1 MDLIQMARDLGSAIQ
16 EDETYIALQMAKTA
30 NDNDKDLQD
39 AIGEFNLKR
48 IAISEEMNKKEEEKN
63 EENLARLDKE
73 LRDAYGKIMAN
84 ENMMRYNDAKNKMD
98 AMMNQI
104 SALLMIA
111 VNGEDP
117 QTADPAAC
125 TGSCATCGGC
135 H

>member
-1 MDLIQMARDLGSAIQ
+1 MDLIQLARDLGTAIQ
-16 EDETYIALQMAKTA
+16 EDEAYITLQMAKTA

-63 EENLARLDKE
+63 NERLAHLDKE
-73 LRDAYGKIMAN
+73 LRDAYGKIMSN
-84 ENMMRYNDAKNKMD
+84 ENMMRYNEAKTKVD
-98 AMMNQI
+98 TMMNQI
-104 SALLMIA
+104 SAILMMA

-117 QTADPAAC
+117 QTVDPAAC
-125 TGSCATCGGC
+125 TGGCSSCAGC

>member
-1 MDLIQMARDLGSAIQ
+1 MDLIQLARDLGTAIQ
-16 EDETYIALQMAKTA
+16 EDEAYITLQMAKTA

-63 EENLARLDKE
+63 SERLAHLDKE
-73 LRDAYGKIMAN
+73 LRDAYSKIMTN
-84 ENMMRYNDAKNKMD
+84 ENMMRYNEAKTKVD
-98 AMMNQI
+98 TMMNQI
-104 SALLMIA
+104 SAILMMA

-125 TGSCATCGGC
+125 TGSCSSCAGC

>member
-1 MDLIQMARDLGSAIQ
+1 MDLIQLARDLGTAIQ
-16 EDETYIALQMAKTA
+16 EDEAYITLQMAKTA

-63 EENLARLDKE
+63 NERLAHLDKE
-73 LRDAYGKIMAN
+73 LRDAYGKIMSN
-84 ENMMRYNDAKNKMD
+84 ENMMRYNEAKTKVD
-98 AMMNQI
+98 TMMNQI
-104 SALLMIA
+104 SAILMMA

-117 QTADPAAC
+117 QTVDPAAC
-125 TGSCATCGGC
+125 TGSCSSCAGC